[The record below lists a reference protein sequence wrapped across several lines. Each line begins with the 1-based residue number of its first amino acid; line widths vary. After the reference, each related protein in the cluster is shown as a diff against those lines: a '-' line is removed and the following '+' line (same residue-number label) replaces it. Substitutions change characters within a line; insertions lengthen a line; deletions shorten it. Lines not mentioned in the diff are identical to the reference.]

1 MRPSSPDRRPT
12 HREQGKQARSHGHN
26 PTHRTRRLTLTLCE
40 WQSKLRPV
48 FNGEMK
54 VAGRRLPFGEATYV
68 MGVINVSPESKNPHT
83 IATTP
88 HEALALAR
96 SYRRWGCDL
105 IDLGAQSSHYDN
117 PTLDSDTEA
126 GRLVPVVEALAEDGF
141 LVSVDTW
148 KPEVAAAALAVG
160 AGIVNDTGGL
170 GDAGML
176 EVLEGYPEAGVV
188 AVHVDGP
195 HPHAVQDVALGD
207 DKAERTADGFAD
219 LLVRLEPGMRERVIL
234 DPGIAINYRGDYAA
248 YTRLQMEIIRRLRV
262 FHRLRRPLLVPIPRK
277 RDIHW
282 VTAYITLALEYGA
295 DMIRVHDVAIAA
307 DLVRLWDRRATP

>member
-1 MRPSSPDRRPT
+1 
-12 HREQGKQARSHGHN
+12 
-26 PTHRTRRLTLTLCE
+26 
-40 WQSKLRPV
+40 V
-48 FNGEMK
+48 FRGEMK
-54 VAGRRLPFGEATYV
+54 VAGRRLPFGEVTHV

-88 HEALALAR
+88 GEALVLAR
-96 SYRRWGCDL
+96 SYRRWGCDI

-117 PTLDSDTEA
+117 PTLPSEEEA
-126 GRLVPVVEALAEDGF
+126 ARLLPVVEALVEDGF

-148 KPEVAAAALAVG
+148 KPDVASAALVAG

-170 GDAGML
+170 GDDEMIR
-176 EVLEGYPEAGVV
+176 VLDEHTEAAAV
-188 AVHVDGP
+188 AVHVDAP
-195 HPHAVQDVALGD
+195 HPHAVQEVALGD
-207 DKAERTADGFAD
+207 DKAERTAAGFED
-219 LLVRLEPGMRERVIL
+219 LLAGFDPALRERVIL

-248 YTRLQMEIIRRLRV
+248 YTRLQMDVIRHSQVFERLQ
-262 FHRLRRPLLVPIPRK
+262 RPLLIPIPRK

-307 DLVRLWDRRATP
+307 DLVRLWGRRP